1 MTKIRNEDLDQL
13 TSEVL
18 PERSALGIAGMGL
31 GLVGGAVGTAEGLPV
46 VGGAV
51 STGMGTVG
59 SVAGGTIGSLA
70 GGTLGSLAG

>member
-1 MTKIRNEDLDQL
+1 MAKIRNEELDQL
-13 TSEVL
+13 TAEVL

-31 GLVGGAVGTAEGLPV
+31 GLAGSAVGTAESLPV

-59 SVAGGTIGSLA
+59 PLA
-70 GGTLGSLAG
+70 G